1 MRVGV
6 EAIRGCGP
14 CPSENGKG
22 GDHGA
27 KITVITGRDVYV
39 EEEAAF
45 AAEQL
50 RGEWLVRLN
59 ASSGG
64 GVWVHPANVVLV
76 RSWGTQHLQRLT
88 AKGRGLRPVRAIC
101 FR

>member
-1 MRVGV
+1 M
-6 EAIRGCGP
+6 
-14 CPSENGKG
+14 
-22 GDHGA
+22 GA

-64 GVWVHPANVVLV
+64 GVWLHPANVVSV
-76 RSWGTQHLQRLT
+76 EDSGE
-88 AKGRGLRPVRAIC
+88 PNIPSV
-101 FR
+101 